1 MKTCYLFPFA
11 ASCAG
16 RAGLNSLLLL
26 AGLGGVMIALTA
38 GTNHSVPP
46 AAAPLVSQKQGGLE
60 WEAILQAIPS
70 GNAGTNQGAA
80 LLAARD
86 LVRGQPEQAM
96 PWVKLGDVIAQCQRE
111 TNDAAWY
118 QHAQKTYEM
127 ALKLKPELAEAMA
140 GMAWVHGGRHEFDLS
155 VLWAEKAL
163 AQDPQHATSHG
174 IIGDAAVELGE
185 YDKAFEHY
193 QKMMDLRPDLS
204 SWSRGAHLLWLTGD
218 QTKAVLLME
227 QAIRSGGPFAENTS
241 WCQARLAM
249 MHFNNGA
256 LLPASQALAPSLANG
271 TKNVHVLL
279 AAGRIAA
286 ARGEYAESEG
296 HYQKV
301 LEAGPVLEA
310 LAALGD
316 LAAVQNQPDKAE
328 RFYAEVEALHLQH
341 RQTGVH
347 DHMEMARFYA
357 DHDRKPEEALRLAQE
372 HGDARNTFELDGMA
386 WVFFQNGNQTQAIDY
401 IKRTLKTATPD
412 PSIHYHAG
420 CIAAAA
426 RDRASAML
434 HLQKALDMNPG
445 FSLLQSSK
453 ARGLLD
459 ELGSKAPVP
468 VVSPALDTKA
478 LGGSG
483 LKQLR

>member
-1 MKTCYLFPFA
+1 MEP
-11 ASCAG
+11 G
-16 RAGLNSLLLL
+16 RA
-26 AGLGGVMIALTA
+26 
-38 GTNHSVPP
+38 
-46 AAAPLVSQKQGGLE
+46 
-60 WEAILQAIPS
+60 
-70 GNAGTNQGAA
+70 
-80 LLAARD
+80 
-86 LVRGQPEQAM
+86 
-96 PWVKLGDVIAQCQRE
+96 
-111 TNDAAWY
+111 
-118 QHAQKTYEM
+118 
-127 ALKLKPELAEAMA
+127 
-140 GMAWVHGGRHEFDLS
+140 F
-155 VLWAEKAL
+155 
-163 AQDPQHATSHG
+163 
-174 IIGDAAVELGE
+174 
-185 YDKAFEHY
+185 
-193 QKMMDLRPDLS
+193 
-204 SWSRGAHLLWLTGD
+204 LWLTGD
-218 QTKAVLLME
+218 LTKAVLLME

-256 LLPASQALAPSLANG
+256 LLPASQALAPALANG

-401 IKRTLKTATPD
+401 IKRALKTSTPD
-412 PSIHYHAG
+412 PAIHYHAG

-426 RDRASAML
+426 GDRASAML